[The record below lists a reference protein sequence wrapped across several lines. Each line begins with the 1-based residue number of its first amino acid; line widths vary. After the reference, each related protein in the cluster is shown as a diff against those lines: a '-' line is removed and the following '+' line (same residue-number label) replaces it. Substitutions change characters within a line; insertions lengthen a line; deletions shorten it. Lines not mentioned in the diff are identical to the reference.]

1 MLQKAIKWGKDS
13 PSRNDTETT
22 GHGDGKKVK
31 LTPSVH
37 VTKKLTLSGSRT

>member
-1 MLQKAIKWGKDS
+1 MLQKAIQWGEAS

-22 GHGDGKKVK
+22 GHGDGKNVK
-31 LTPSVH
+31 LIPSVH

>member
-1 MLQKAIKWGKDS
+1 MERQFNEELLVFWT
-13 PSRNDTETT
+13 NDTETT